1 MRWWRRCQT
10 YLQGIDRRGRIAAI
24 SVTIFLACV
33 VGVIAG
39 YGAAL
44 FSFLIHSVST
54 WTVQPL
60 ANAGADQWIW
70 LSALVAVPALGLLV
84 VSWFTLRFAPE
95 AQGHGVPEVIYAVAR
110 HDGVIRPRV
119 SLVKII
125 ASGLCI
131 GTGGSVG
138 REGPIVF

>member
-33 VGVIAG
+33 VGVVAG

-54 WTVQPL
+54 WTVQPF
-60 ANAGADQWIW
+60 ANAGADQWLW
-70 LSALVAVPALGLLV
+70 LSVLVVVPALGLLV

-95 AQGHGVPEVIYAVAR
+95 AQGRTWRSGSHLRRGTPRRGNSAACVTRQDYCERVVYRHGR
-110 HDGVIRPRV
+110 
-119 SLVKII
+119 
-125 ASGLCI
+125 I
-131 GTGGSVG
+131 GGA
-138 REGPIVF
+138 